1 MNDPNVWASFFDEHA
16 PKYEENC
23 FTKNTPAEVDFLMR
37 ELGLDPGAAIL
48 DVGCGTGRHAIAPAG
63 RGFAVTGLD
72 VSEGMLNE
80 ARRNA
85 KAAGVRIEWIKAD
98 ATAFCLPERFDAV
111 ICLCEGSF
119 GLLGAGDD
127 PIRHPLAILTN
138 VSGAMKPG
146 ARRLF
151 TVLNGFRSARKHSNE
166 AVAQGLFDPVTLSEP
181 ADFPPGLVGPPGL
194 RERGFV
200 PTELVLLFSAAGL
213 EVLHIWGGT
222 AGNWGK
228 RAIDL
233 DEYELMVSAK
243 KVGRPVQAVP

>member
-23 FTKNTPAEVDFLMR
+23 FTKNTRAEVDFLVS
-37 ELGLDPGAAIL
+37 ELGVAPGDSIL
-48 DVGCGTGRHAIAPAG
+48 DVGCGTGRHAISLAG
-63 RGFAVTGLD
+63 RGFVVTGLD

-98 ATAFCLPERFDAV
+98 ATGFSFPAPFDAV
-111 ICLCEGSF
+111 ICLCEGAF
-119 GLLGAGDD
+119 GLLGLTDD
-127 PIRHPLAILTN
+127 PIRHPQAVLRN
-138 VSGAMKPG
+138 VSAVMKPG
-146 ARRLF
+146 AKCLF
-151 TVLNGFRSARKHSNE
+151 TVLNGFRLVRKHSNE
-166 AVAQGLFDPVTLSEP
+166 DVAKGLFDPVALCEP

-200 PTELVLLFSAAGL
+200 PTELVLLFTAAGL

-228 RAIDL
+228 RAILL
-233 DEYELMVSAK
+233 DEYELMVMAHKLGPS
-243 KVGRPVQAVP
+243 